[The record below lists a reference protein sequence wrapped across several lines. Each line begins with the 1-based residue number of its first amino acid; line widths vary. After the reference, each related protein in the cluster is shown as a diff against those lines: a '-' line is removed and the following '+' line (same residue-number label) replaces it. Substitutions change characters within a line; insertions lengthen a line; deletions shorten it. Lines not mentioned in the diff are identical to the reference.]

1 MNGSSWGLLGLW
13 AQGDTVT
20 RGVALLLLAMSLASW
35 TVIAVRVRD
44 NLLLRRMAQQAKR
57 DFWHAKSI
65 AAGKAV
71 LSVRPAENPF
81 LALVQEGEEAVR
93 HHRECGNDL
102 HGTLNI
108 GDWVSSNLRR
118 VIEDSA
124 ERMQSGMTLLA
135 SIGSTA
141 PFVGLLGTVWGI
153 YHALVNIGDSGTAT
167 LDQVAGPVGEALVMT
182 AFGLFV
188 AIPAVLGYN
197 ALVRSNR
204 TLVAQLN
211 RFAHELH
218 AFFVAGARVAM
229 TDAARSGTATLRS
242 SPVPAMAPPGA
253 TSLR

>member
-1 MNGSSWGLLGLW
+1 MQESMGIAGFM
-13 AQGDTVT
+13 AQADWVG
-20 RGVALLLLAMSLASW
+20 RGVALMLLLMSMASW
-35 TVIAVRVRD
+35 TVIALRAWD
-44 NLLLRRMAQQAKR
+44 NLLLRRMAQQARR

-65 AAGKAV
+65 EAGKAA
-71 LSVRPAENPF
+71 LSIRPAENPF
-81 LALVQEGEEAVR
+81 HALVSEGEEAVR
-93 HHRECGNDL
+93 HHRECRSDL

-108 GDWVSSNLRR
+108 SDWVTSNLKR

-124 ERMQSGMTLLA
+124 QRMQSGLTLLA

-153 YHALVNIGDSGTAT
+153 YHALLNIGATGSAT

-197 ALVRSNR
+197 ALVRGNR

-218 AFFVAGARVAM
+218 AYFVAGARVA
-229 TDAARSGTATLRS
+229 ARESRVVPLNPAQASTAN
-242 SPVPAMAPPGA
+242 
-253 TSLR
+253 